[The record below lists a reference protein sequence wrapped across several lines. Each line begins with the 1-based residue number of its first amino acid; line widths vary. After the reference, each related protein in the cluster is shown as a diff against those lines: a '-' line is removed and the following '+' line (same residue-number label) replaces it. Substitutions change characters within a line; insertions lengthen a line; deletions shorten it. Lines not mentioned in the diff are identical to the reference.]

1 MNWSHGIYGI
11 VAATGIAMAGLLP
24 TNAALAG
31 EEPNILIMGE
41 DVDKDTVPRAS
52 RVFKRVLD
60 ALSNELNGEGFNVY
74 DETAVSL
81 DDFAQGRSRRS
92 DAEII
97 DIARSIQRPPIDVGV
112 IFSIYAS
119 ARQLSY
125 TTKIRTR
132 ITGRLLNVRTGKRL
146 GNFEVELPQAHN
158 APVKCAR
165 ECILE
170 TVGKN
175 ARLLGMDLGA
185 VLTKKLAWLVPAQ
198 GSSHDK
204 ADRDDEGLAAAFSL
218 VFTGFTP
225 DDMNEIEEYI
235 VAFRGYEHHRPVS
248 SSLRSAEYWYET
260 KSKSARLNRNLRLMM
275 EHLGYEGRVTF
286 KGSSFQI
293 EKISKRKVR

>member
-1 MNWSHGIYGI
+1 MNWFHGIYGI
-11 VAATGIAMAGLLP
+11 AAAGCIAVAGLTP
-24 TNAALAG
+24 SGPALAG

-41 DVDKDTVPRAS
+41 DADQDTVPRNS

-60 ALSNELNGEGFNVY
+60 ALVNEMNDQGFNVY

-81 DDFAQGRSRRS
+81 DDFAQGRSRRT

-97 DIARSIQRPPIDVGV
+97 DIARSIKRPPIDVGV

-132 ITGRLLNVRTGKRL
+132 ITGRLLNVRSGKRL
-146 GNFEVELPQAHN
+146 GNFEVELPQPDN
-158 APVKCAR
+158 APVKCSR

-170 TVGKN
+170 TVGRN
-175 ARLLGMDLGA
+175 ARLLGMDLGV
-185 VLTKKLAWLVPAQ
+185 VLTKKLDWLAPGQ
-198 GSSHDK
+198 GSAKGKMGS
-204 ADRDDEGLAAAFSL
+204 DDAGIASAYSL
-218 VFTGFTP
+218 EFTGFTP
-225 DDMNEIEEYI
+225 DDMNAIEEYI

-260 KSKSARLNRNLRLMM
+260 KSKAARLNRNLRLMM

-293 EKISKRKVR
+293 EKINKRKTR

>member
-1 MNWSHGIYGI
+1 MNWFHGIYGI
-11 VAATGIAMAGLLP
+11 AAAGCIAFAGLLP
-24 TNAALAG
+24 TSAALAG

-41 DVDKDTVPRAS
+41 DADKNTVPRNS

-60 ALSNELNGEGFNVY
+60 ALVNEMNDEGFNVY
-74 DETAVSL
+74 DETAVTL
-81 DDFAQGRSRRS
+81 DDFAQGRARRT

-97 DIARSIQRPPIDVGV
+97 DIARSVKRPPIDVGV

-132 ITGRLLNVRTGKRL
+132 ITGRLLNVRSGKRL
-146 GNFEVELPQAHN
+146 GNFEVELPQPDN
-158 APVKCAR
+158 APVKCSR

-175 ARLLGMDLGA
+175 ARLLGMDLGV
-185 VLTKKLAWLVPAQ
+185 VLTKKLDWLAPGQGSAQ
-198 GSSHDK
+198 GK
-204 ADRDDEGLAAAFSL
+204 AASDDAGIASAYSL
-218 VFTGFTP
+218 EFTGFTP
-225 DDMNEIEEYI
+225 DDMNAIEEYI

-248 SSLRSAEYWYET
+248 SSLRSAEYWYES
-260 KSKSARLNRNLRLMM
+260 KSKAARLNRNQRLMM

-293 EKISKRKVR
+293 EKINKRKTR

>member
-1 MNWSHGIYGI
+1 MSHTDKLYGI
-11 VAATGIAMAGLLP
+11 LAAGCIGIAGLLP
-24 TNAALAG
+24 INAAMAG

-41 DVDKDTVPRAS
+41 DADKDTVPRNS

-60 ALSNELNGEGFNVY
+60 ALSNELNNEGFNVY
-74 DETAVSL
+74 DETAVTL
-81 DDFAQGRSRRS
+81 DDFAQGRTRRT

-97 DIARSIQRPPIDVGV
+97 DIARSIERPPMDVAV

-119 ARQLSY
+119 GKRLSY

-132 ITGRLLNVRTGKRL
+132 ITGRLLNVRSGKRL
-146 GNFEVELPQAHN
+146 GNFEVELPQPDN
-158 APVKCAR
+158 APVKCER

-175 ARLLGMDLGA
+175 ARVLGMDLGV
-185 VLTKKLAWLVPAQ
+185 VLAQKLDWLAP
-198 GSSHDK
+198 GKSSGGMK
-204 ADRDDEGLAAAFSL
+204 SGKNNAGIATAYTL

-225 DDMNEIEEYI
+225 DDITTIEEFI
-235 VAFRGYEHHRPVS
+235 VAFKGYEHHRPIS

-260 KSKSARLNRNLRLMM
+260 NSNSARLNRNLRLMM
-275 EHLGYEGRVTF
+275 DHLEFEGRVTF

-293 EKISKRKVR
+293 ERIKRRQKR